1 MRETISAG
9 NLKNNLRKKIKYIE
23 LKYILLTSTSF
34 KNSTIS
40 IIGFCA
46 FIFSILFFL
55 SSCASLETYEIYS
68 NNMFIGRK
76 FLRQNKYALAKPYFL
91 EASKQIKDSTSLSY
105 LATTCYKTG
114 DIDNAETL
122 IEEAEKIDNNTYAYL
137 RLTGYRAL
145 VSLKKDRLKGRDA
158 LMNYIRLYEYLFPLT
173 TIQNVEDIYDDISNG
188 KEVDMVAL
196 EKLLDEQILWYED
209 DIEQFL
215 STKTG
220 FYDKNSSTGF

>member
-1 MRETISAG
+1 
-9 NLKNNLRKKIKYIE
+9 
-23 LKYILLTSTSF
+23 
-34 KNSTIS
+34 
-40 IIGFCA
+40 
-46 FIFSILFFL
+46 
-55 SSCASLETYEIYS
+55 
-68 NNMFIGRK
+68 MFIGRK

>member
-1 MRETISAG
+1 
-9 NLKNNLRKKIKYIE
+9 LKNNLLISI
-23 LKYILLTSTSF
+23 SF
-34 KNSTIS
+34 KNS
-40 IIGFCA
+40 IINKTALCA
-46 FIFSILFFL
+46 FIFSIFFFL
-55 SSCASLETYEIYS
+55 SSCASFETYEIYS
-68 NNMFIGRK
+68 NNMFIGKK
-76 FLRQNKYALAKPYFL
+76 FLRQGKYALAKPYFL

-114 DIDNAETL
+114 DIDKAESL
-122 IEEAEKIDNNTYAYL
+122 IEEGEKIDNNTYAYL

-145 VSLKKDRLKGRDA
+145 VSLKKDRLKGSGA
-158 LMNYIRLYEYLFPLT
+158 LMDYIRLYKYLFPLT
-173 TIQNVEDIYDDISNG
+173 TIQNVENICNDISNG
-188 KEVDMVAL
+188 KETDMVVL